1 MLVSWLYF
9 SAHTRF
15 ISRQSI
21 DQPTMFSEAKIY
33 RPAMRGREG
42 GAVVVKAVRDS
53 NERFLRS
60 NGFIDLS
67 HYIRN

>member
-1 MLVSWLYF
+1 MGSIL
-9 SAHTRF
+9 AHTHTRF

-53 NERFLRS
+53 NERFFAFKR
-60 NGFIDLS
+60 F
-67 HYIRN
+67 Y